1 MGALTLWE
9 IKLTAEHTPQNSYLV
24 TASIWEALL
33 ISQILHICNKDCE
46 ATGPSNQ
53 IIRTVTNTEQQQ
65 GWIQFISLIGL
76 FDEVDGRSSELR
88 NSLFSPQNQT
98 SNAES

>member
-24 TASIWEALL
+24 TASTWEALL

-53 IIRTVTNTEQQQ
+53 IIRTVTNIEQQQ
-65 GWIQFISLIGL
+65 GWIQFISLIWL
-76 FDEVDGRSSELR
+76 FDGRFSELR
-88 NSLFSPQNQT
+88 NSLFSPPNQT